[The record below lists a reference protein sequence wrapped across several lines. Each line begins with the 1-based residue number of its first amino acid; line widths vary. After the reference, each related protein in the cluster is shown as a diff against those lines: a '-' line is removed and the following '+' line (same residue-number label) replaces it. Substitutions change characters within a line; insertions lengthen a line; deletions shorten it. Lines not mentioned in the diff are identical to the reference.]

1 LECLDQEESGNPDQ
15 KTMGQEPMNILTT
28 VLIFFVDNQITDR
41 QNADIQIADMCTY
54 NMYLCID

>member
-28 VLIFFVDNQITDR
+28 VLIFFVDTQITDR